1 MAYVAYSFDPRK
13 QEAQLEDYETE
24 RYSRFLSPSAQA
36 AAWQREDGA
45 EEQTRTAYNILT
57 DTTRRRA

>member
-1 MAYVAYSFDPRK
+1 MEYVAYSFDPRK

-36 AAWQREDGA
+36 AAWQHEDGEA
-45 EEQTRTAYNILT
+45 EQTRTVYDILA
-57 DTTRRRA
+57 DTHRG